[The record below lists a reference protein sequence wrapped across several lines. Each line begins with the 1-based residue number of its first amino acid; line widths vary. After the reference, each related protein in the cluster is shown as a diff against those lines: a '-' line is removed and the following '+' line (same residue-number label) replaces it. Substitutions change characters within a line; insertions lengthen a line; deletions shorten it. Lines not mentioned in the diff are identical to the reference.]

1 MFEKI
6 YNELTSDSENLHLVN
21 SIKGSFIMI
30 LLLSASFLSTS
41 LGCKMQNL
49 LKNNS
54 ILRHVLLIC
63 IIYFTISLSSP
74 LSSSIPDP
82 SLKLIKTFF
91 VYILFLLF
99 NTLNTNYTVFGITIF
114 IILFITTNY
123 KNYYE
128 QTIQNK
134 NELKEIKDNFNL
146 FEILIITIL
155 VVSIILGFFFE
166 VLKKRKNNGNFNL
179 LKYVLDISSCSQRKY
194 K

>member
-128 QTIQNK
+128 QIIQNK

>member
-6 YNELTSDSENLHLVN
+6 YNELRSDSEGLHLVN

-99 NTLNTNYTVFGITIF
+99 NTLNTNYTVFAISIF

-134 NELKEIKDNFNL
+134 NQLKEIKENFNL

-155 VVSIILGFFFE
+155 IVSIILGFFFE
-166 VLKKRKNNGNFNL
+166 VLKKRKNNDNFEL